1 MSGSSNLFKF
11 TISGADVTMYK
22 LKNGV
27 FVVDSLDDN
36 QSLSY
41 DADTGNVTLKETYA
55 DHIELKLF
63 QQTPSTTDD
72 PSLYVKGAET
82 YTSLDGTV
90 IVQDDYDHDG
100 SDDDVIVG
108 SIADDNHHGGAGN
121 DDISGGRGDDDLN
134 GDDGNDTL
142 VGASGD
148 DNLHGGNGDD
158 HLVGGSG
165 VDHEFG
171 DDGSDKI
178 VGNDGDDSLSG
189 GAGDDKGLGGN
200 GADDISGDDGND
212 VLKGGA
218 DDDGLHG
225 GNGDDRLDGGT
236 GNDDIVGGSGRDALK
251 GGDGADT
258 FIFANGDTG
267 STRLTA
273 DRIADFSHAQGD
285 HVDLSAVDAD
295 TLTDGDQAFTF
306 IGTAAFGSHA
316 GELRYDVVDGKSFVS
331 GDTNGDG
338 VADFVIRMDHVTTLV
353 AEDFVL

>member
-11 TISGADVTMYK
+11 TVSGSDVTMYK
-22 LKNGV
+22 LKKGV
-27 FVVDSLDDN
+27 FVVDSLDAN

-72 PSLYVKGAET
+72 PSIYVKGAET

-90 IVQDDYDHDG
+90 IVQDDYDRDG
-100 SDDDVIVG
+100 NDDDVING
-108 SIADDNHHGGAGN
+108 SIADDKHHGGRGN
-121 DDISGGRGDDDLN
+121 DNINGGRGDDDLN
-134 GDDGNDTL
+134 GDDGDDSL
-142 VGASGD
+142 VGATGD
-148 DNLHGGNGDD
+148 DSLHGGHGDD

-165 VDHEFG
+165 NDHESG
-171 DDGSDKI
+171 DDGSDNMQ
-178 VGNDGDDSLSG
+178 GNGGDDLISG
-189 GAGDDKGLGGN
+189 GAGDDKGSGGN
-200 GADDISGDDGND
+200 GADDINGDDGD
-212 VLKGGA
+212 DSLKGGA
-218 DDDGLHG
+218 DDDSLDG
-225 GNGDDRLDGGT
+225 GNDDDKLDGGT
-236 GNDDIVGGSGRDALK
+236 GDDDLTGGSGRDTLK

-267 STRLTA
+267 GTRLTA

-316 GELRYDVVDGKSFVS
+316 GELRYSVFDGKSFVS
-331 GDTNGDG
+331 GDTDGDG
-338 VADFVIRMDHVTTLV
+338 VANFMIRMDHVTTLV